1 MCTPP
6 FHSLQLFSTP
16 AIQLPSTPFILFNSN
31 SLQLSSTLLISTPFS
46 SLQLSSTLLIST
58 LFTNS
63 LYSLSSLGSA
73 SLFLRARVL
82 TPNIFPPPMCMHGRV
97 LTPNIFP
104 PPMHVPNH
112 SYNLRGG
119 ETFVD
124 DGAFAYDLAD
134 GPMVYNPAD
143 VCRLVPNANNT
154 GCDFFG
160 TPGGICRLVRHICWP
175 HSRSLFTVSC
185 SRALFAWNMGT
196 TRALIALLCP
206 TLFCSSCARALI
218 ALLCHTLFCSS
229 CARALI
235 ALLCPTLFCLSCA
248 RALIALLCRTLFC
261 SSCTR
266 ALIAL
271 LCHTLC
277 QSCTRALIARTT
289 LIVDFLLQS
298 VLLCSAL
305 FTCFECP
312 SGRWR
317 LFDITRLH
325 WWYRLGRA
333 ASWQPNDAVRGS

>member
-1 MCTPP
+1 MAPLCTCTPP

-16 AIQLPSTPFILFNSN
+16 AIQLPLFSSTPIQISSTLFNSLVFN
-31 SLQLSSTLLISTPFS
+31 SLQLSSTLFN
-46 SLQLSSTLLIST
+46 SLDFNSLHQLS
-58 LFTNS
+58 F
-63 LYSLSSLGSA
+63 SLSSLGSA

-196 TRALIALLCP
+196 TRALIALLC
-206 TLFCSSCARALI
+206 
-218 ALLCHTLFCSS
+218 HTLFCS
-229 CARALI
+229 
-235 ALLCPTLFCLSCA
+235 SCA

-271 LCHTLC
+271 LCRTLC
-277 QSCTRALIARTT
+277 QCCTRALIARTT

-298 VLLCSAL
+298 VLFCSAL

-333 ASWQPNDAVRGS
+333 ASWQPDDAVRGS